1 MVSIEKLVDLYNNF
15 GDREK
20 LSPLL
25 SADEMLFDDNLT
37 NKQRNWIERFIIVW
51 DYTTNLDVQLK
62 KKEKMKKAKKLD
74 EMTNDEL
81 SKAWQ
86 KKIEKHLLGKSII
99 KVEYM
104 SEKDSEEQGWSN
116 RPIQILL
123 NNGVWLT
130 MTSDD
135 EGNSGGAIH
144 TNIKELPIIPVIY

>member
-1 MVSIEKLVDLYNNF
+1 MVSIDKLVKIFNNF

-37 NKQRNWIERFIIVW
+37 NKQRNWIERFIVVW

-86 KKIEKHLLGKSII
+86 KKIEKHLLG
-99 KVEYM
+99 VV
-104 SEKDSEEQGWSN
+104 G
-116 RPIQILL
+116 
-123 NNGVWLT
+123 
-130 MTSDD
+130 
-135 EGNSGGAIH
+135 
-144 TNIKELPIIPVIY
+144 